1 MLCPGSSLC
10 SPQSLHPRVEHGEG
24 SPCEGL
30 VCCSSRC
37 CEVWKVPS
45 AVSSAGW
52 QWGGS
57 GCWGVRHL
65 HSPAPPRMLQNVW
78 VPVAVLEWSLAVGST
93 DPAQLVDPVR
103 APLSGV
109 KPLVFMIQKS
119 ET

>member
-1 MLCPGSSLC
+1 MGRHNGGASAC
-10 SPQSLHPRVEHGEG
+10 Q
-24 SPCEGL
+24 GL

-37 CEVWKVPS
+37 CEVWKAPS